1 MSSNSASTLAEE
13 AARLDRQIA
22 ALEAA
27 KSRIRHT
34 RIDYVFPDTGP
45 FRRELYPKHIEFL
58 RQGKDFRERAFIAAN
73 RVGKSDLAAYE
84 MSCHLT
90 GRYPPWWE
98 GRRFTQPI
106 EAWAAG
112 TTNQTT
118 RDIVQAKLLGAV
130 GDEGTGMIPAA
141 DIVSS
146 VNRAGIPGA
155 VDTAFIRHVS
165 GGRSRLGL
173 KSFEQ
178 RRKSFEGT
186 GKHVIWLDEEPEQEI
201 YVECLVRTATTKGI
215 LLCTFTP
222 LEGWSEVVKSF
233 IEPADGAK
241 RFWIQAGWED
251 CPHLDEAA
259 KKELLASIQ
268 PYQREARTKGT
279 PSLGSGAIYPVAES
293 DITVSPFEIPKHW
306 PRAYGMDV
314 GWNRTAVVWG
324 ARDPEDGT
332 VYVYSEYYVGSEKP
346 PMHAMGVKAR
356 GEWIPGVIDPAANG
370 RSQRDGEQ
378 LMAQY
383 RELGLK
389 LHPADN
395 TIDTG
400 IYEVWTLFSSGQ
412 LKIFTS
418 CVSLLSEFRKYRR
431 DERGRIVK
439 ADDHACFVAGTM
451 IRTPDGTRAV
461 ESLAAGDLVSTPLGT
476 AMVLATAAREAE
488 TVAWNGTRVTPEHPV
503 WTAGNKWKR
512 VDALRYDDEVCEWSP
527 SFSTASFSGDIPI
540 PGAPKTATTSSR
552 VASTFSAGWRVCT
565 AKYGSRFTAPFR
577 TVSTSITRIATS
589 HITRLTTTNCCRPLL
604 TSPFTWKAGYT
615 TSITWPEYALSPKSG
630 TLLRRDFSGIPS
642 TERRSSAASPPD
654 RTSAGTAGIRLNP
667 ARLTHRVLCF
677 VLTLAKRLPGA
688 DRVWTMSPAL
698 ARAAAGVFAST
709 SIRSGHTAADPALT
723 VAKVFRLRTEHGCYF
738 ANDVLVSNCDALRYL
753 IMSGRNRM
761 IPHPAPKRVVRE
773 SAPGGDRGWM
783 S

>member
-1 MSSNSASTLAEE
+1 MEAE
-13 AARLDRQIA
+13 L
-22 ALEAA
+22 
-27 KSRIRHT
+27 KRIRHT
-34 RIDYVFPDTGP
+34 RIDYIFPDVGP
-45 FRRELYPKHIEFL
+45 YRRELYAKHIEFL

-73 RVGKSDLAAYE
+73 RVGKSDLAAFE
-84 MSCHLT
+84 MACHLT
-90 GRYPPWWE
+90 GRYPAWWE
-98 GRRFTQPI
+98 GRRFLQPI

-130 GDEGTGMIPAA
+130 GDEGTGMIRGA

-155 VDTAFIRHVS
+155 VDTAFIQHVS

-251 CPHLDEAA
+251 CPHLDEATKA
-259 KKELLASIQ
+259 ELLASIQ

-346 PMHAMGVKAR
+346 PIHAAGVKAR
-356 GEWIPGVIDPAANG
+356 GEWIPGVIDPASNG
-370 RSQRDGEQ
+370 RSQIDGEQ
-378 LMAQY
+378 LMGQY
-383 RELGLK
+383 RTLGLK

-395 TIDTG
+395 TVETG

-412 LKIFTS
+412 LKVFTS
-418 CVSLLSEFRKYRR
+418 CVNLLSEFRRYRR

-439 ADDHACFVAGTM
+439 ADDHSCFVAGTM
-451 IRTPDGTRAV
+451 IRTPGGSRAAV
-461 ESLAAGDLVSTPLGT
+461 ESLTAGDLVSTPLGT
-476 AMVLATAAREAE
+476 ARVLATGVRQAE

-503 WTAGNKWKR
+503 WTLKSGWRA
-512 VDALRYDDEVCEWSP
+512 VDAVRYDDEICVWSP
-527 SFSTASFSGDIPI
+527 SFSTALNSDGIPTRN
-540 PGAPKTATTSSR
+540 APRTETTSSR
-552 VASTFSAGWRVCT
+552 VASIFSAAWKAFT
-565 AKYGSRFTAPFR
+565 ARYGSRFTAPFR
-577 TVSTSITRIATS
+577 TVFTFITRIATS
-589 HITRLTTTNCCRPLL
+589 HITRLTTTNCCPPAL
-604 TSPFTWKAGYT
+604 TSPSTWRDGCTTLSIWPGYAP
-615 TSITWPEYALSPKSG
+615 SLKSG
-630 TLLRRDFSGIPS
+630 TPPRKDFGGMPS
-642 TERRSSAASPPD
+642 TGRPFSAASKPD
-654 RTSAGTAGIRLNP
+654 RTSAETAGGRLNP
-667 ARLTHRVLCF
+667 ARPIRRALCSA
-677 VLTLAKRLPGA
+677 LTLVRRLPGVN
-688 DRVWTMSPAL
+688 RVWTMSPAL

-709 SIRSGHTAADPALT
+709 SIRSGHTAADPARV
-723 VAKVFRLRTEHGCYF
+723 VASVHALRTDHGCYF

-753 IMSGRNRM
+753 IRSGRNRM
-761 IPHPAPKRVVRE
+761 IPCPAPKRIVRE
-773 SAPGGDRGWM
+773 SAPSGERGWM
-783 S
+783 A